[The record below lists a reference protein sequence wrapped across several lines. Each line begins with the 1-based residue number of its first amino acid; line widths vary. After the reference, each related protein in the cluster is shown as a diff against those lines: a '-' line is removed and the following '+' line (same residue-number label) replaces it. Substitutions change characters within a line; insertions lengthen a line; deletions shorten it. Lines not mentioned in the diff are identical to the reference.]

1 MKVEDIEMSRM
12 VKAVSAAVSDIAAKR
27 KAVEAYELLM
37 DQKPSRRKSLEQ
49 RYQRISLLRRAFEAG
64 YEQGKAKVKD
74 GFKELIE

>member
-1 MKVEDIEMSRM
+1 MYLEMYIIKVGVEEDSCP
-12 VKAVSAAVSDIAAKR
+12 VDSSAHRCCGSKGAS
-27 KAVEAYELLM
+27 YE
-37 DQKPSRRKSLEQ
+37 SLTVISADPYGK